1 MAARRYAT
9 TADARAWGS
18 MLPTIAWLET
28 TDTRTGQET
37 STALR
42 TRRAAIMARFAVA
55 QDKLRRPWLA
65 HRIRY
70 VRARSRDLQAETD
83 GSVAR

>member
-1 MAARRYAT
+1 MIRYAT
-9 TADARAWGS
+9 TADARAWGP
-18 MLPTIAWLET
+18 MLPPIAWLET
-28 TDTRTGQET
+28 EDTRTGAST

-42 TRRAAIMARFAVA
+42 TRRACIWARFAVA

-70 VRARSRDLQAETD
+70 ARRRARDLQAETD

>member
-1 MAARRYAT
+1 
-9 TADARAWGS
+9 
-18 MLPTIAWLET
+18 MLPPLAWLET
-28 TDTRTGQET
+28 TDTRTGT
-37 STALR
+37 TSSTALR

-70 VRARSRDLQAETD
+70 ARRRSRDLQAEQD